1 MKFLTSVGSIVDSMG
16 SALLGCS
23 AVVMVTT
30 FCKQFFT
37 NFFTSLESIVD
48 FFNNIMWTNN
58 LLVVLL
64 VSCGIIFTIKTRA
77 VQFRLFKHMCKL
89 LFEKSKVGKNQVSS
103 FQAFCISTASRVGV
117 GNLAGVVAAVSVG
130 GPGSVF
136 WMWIVALL
144 SSATA
149 YIEATVAIL
158 YRDKDPHGGYRGGA
172 AYFIKNG
179 LKLPFLSTIFVI
191 FALICWAGVFQIISN
206 SVTESFNTAFN
217 IKPQI
222 TSLVLVVLSGIVL
235 FGNRNK
241 IVNVLDKLV
250 PFMAGLYLIV
260 VFFIIFKN
268 IGLMKATVID
278 IVEHAFGVK
287 QFLGGSFGAVVMQGV
302 KRGLFSNEAGSG
314 SAPCA
319 AAAAEVEHPS
329 KQGLIQA
336 LGVLV
341 DTIIICSATAF
352 VILLSKG
359 QIEEGLG
366 GMTLLQEAFRAQVG
380 EWGVIF
386 TAVILFLFSFS
397 TILGISFYAKP
408 NLYFLSKK
416 EWPQELFKVFTLVML
431 YIGGVRQNALVW
443 NLADLGLGLMTIV
456 NIIGLTP
463 LVSKAVDSLK
473 DYEKTYL
480 NS

>member
-1 MKFLTSVGSIVDSMG
+1 MNLFDL
-16 SALLGCS
+16 
-23 AVVMVTT
+23 
-30 FCKQFFT
+30 F
-37 NFFTSLESIVD
+37 ESIVD
-48 FFNNIMWTNN
+48 FFNNIMWNHN
-58 LLVVLL
+58 LLVVML
-64 VSCGIIFTIKTRA
+64 VSCGIIFTILTKG
-77 VQFRLFKHMCKL
+77 VQFRLFKHMCTL
-89 LFEKSKVGKNQVSS
+89 LFEKSRVKKNQVSS

-136 WMWIVALL
+136 WMWCVALL

-149 YIEATVAIL
+149 YIEATIAII

-179 LKLPFLSTIFVI
+179 LNLPFLSVLFVI

-206 SVTESFNTAFN
+206 SVTESFNTAFDIN
-217 IKPQI
+217 PHY
-222 TSLVLVVLSGIVL
+222 TSIVLVVLSALIL

-241 IVNVLDKLV
+241 IVRVLDKLV
-250 PFMAGLYLIV
+250 PFMAGLYLLV

-268 IGLMKATVID
+268 IGLMGTTLVD
-278 IVEHAFGVK
+278 IVEHAFGIK
-287 QFLGGSFGAVVMQGV
+287 QFLGGTFGAVVMQGV

-341 DTIIICSATAF
+341 DTVVICSASAF
-352 VILLSKG
+352 VILLSR
-359 QIEEGLG
+359 QYVPEGLG
-366 GMTLLQEAFRAQVG
+366 GMTLLQESFRYQVG
-380 EWGVIF
+380 DWGVIF

-408 NLYFLSKK
+408 NLYFLCDK
-416 EWPQELFKVFTLVML
+416 EWPQELFKIFTLVML
-431 YIGGVRQNALVW
+431 YLGGIRQNFLVW

-456 NIIGLTP
+456 NLIGLAP
-463 LVSKAVDSLK
+463 LVPKALESLK
-473 DYEKTYL
+473 EYEKLYIKK
-480 NS
+480 